1 MAKTFISDILPLF
14 RVEDLACMT
23 PRGVKLGDA
32 DWMCEPAPGNG
43 FEDHG
48 NARTVFSA
56 LSLGS
61 MPPDRAWP
69 RSQLDT
75 YAEWMRSGFL
85 K

>member
-1 MAKTFISDILPLF
+1 MAKTFTSDILRLF
-14 RVEDLACMT
+14 RAEDLACMT
-23 PRGVKLGDA
+23 PRGVELGNP
-32 DWMCEPAPGNG
+32 DWMCDPAPRNG

-61 MPPDRAWP
+61 MPPDGAWAQ
-69 RSQLDT
+69 SQLDT

>member
-1 MAKTFISDILPLF
+1 MATTFHSSLVRF
-14 RVEDLACMT
+14 RGEDLACMT
-23 PRGVKLGDA
+23 RRGVKLGDA
-32 DWMCEPAPGNG
+32 DWMCDSAPRAG

-61 MPPDRAWP
+61 MPPDRSLAQ
-69 RSQLDT
+69 SQLDT
-75 YAEWMRSGFL
+75 YPGWMRSGFL